1 MNASRFPLLA
11 ARTHP
16 ETKSRFEALAIS
28 QGKTVSR
35 LLNEVVASAVDAR
48 PAHEAGVEA
57 GGSER
62 ISVRLRP
69 GDRALLNAR
78 ATERCMKP
86 GSYTAML
93 LHGHLR
99 RYAPLPIDELNHMKV
114 AVGHLGALART
125 LQYLT
130 RDVSPSGVV
139 PAELLQEIALLRQS
153 VSAVRETVAAL
164 VRTNLESWES

>member
-16 ETKSRFEALAIS
+16 ETKCRFEALAIS

-35 LLNEVVASAVDAR
+35 LLNEVVSSAVDAQ

-57 GGSER
+57 GGTER
-62 ISVRLRP
+62 ISVRMRP

-78 ATERCMKP
+78 ATERGLKP

-99 RYAPLPIDELNHMKV
+99 RYAPLPIDELNHLKV
-114 AVGHLGALART
+114 AVGYLGAMART
-125 LQYLT
+125 LQYLS
-130 RDVSPSGVV
+130 REVSPSAVAD
-139 PAELLQEIALLRQS
+139 AELAQEIAGLRQQ
-153 VSAVRETVAAL
+153 VSAVRESVAAL